1 MLCPNECKRLQF
13 QTLVELIINECTEKK
28 NHNAPIYAP
37 ISISQHSRELN
48 KRWTQEIWNLIVWYF
63 QPSKTSVYSVHAG
76 YMCRQQASVYRLRVR
91 GWTECQVLH
100 RQQLRIP
107 HVATEGQNSKALH
120 IKHAI
125 LQFIYAAN
133 NNKPAILHL
142 DPLLVMSKNI
152 ILHLY
157 CACSNLR

>member
-1 MLCPNECKRLQF
+1 
-13 QTLVELIINECTEKK
+13 
-28 NHNAPIYAP
+28 
-37 ISISQHSRELN
+37 
-48 KRWTQEIWNLIVWYF
+48 
-63 QPSKTSVYSVHAG
+63 
-76 YMCRQQASVYRLRVR
+76 MCRQQASVYRLRVR

-133 NNKPAILHL
+133 NNKPAILCTSRPPSCNEQKYHTAF
-142 DPLLVMSKNI
+142 
-152 ILHLY
+152 IL
-157 CACSNLR
+157 CM

>member
-1 MLCPNECKRLQF
+1 
-13 QTLVELIINECTEKK
+13 
-28 NHNAPIYAP
+28 
-37 ISISQHSRELN
+37 
-48 KRWTQEIWNLIVWYF
+48 
-63 QPSKTSVYSVHAG
+63 
-76 YMCRQQASVYRLRVR
+76 MCRQQASVYRLRVR

-152 ILHLY
+152 LLHL
-157 CACSNLR
+157 CQHGDVNKLN